1 MDHSVFSNQ
10 FTQACYWKESMS
22 WPLKVPPKEL
32 PQSADVVVIG
42 SGFTG
47 LSAARSLAKA
57 GVQVVLLESEEIGSG
72 ASSRNGGI
80 VHPTLG
86 VGVQVLIKRYGLERA
101 KSLYNII
108 FESFDFLQ
116 QLVEEEWIDCHLN
129 VSGAFEAAARPKHLE
144 WMHAR
149 RDLLDEVFDHHTNVI
164 GPDELNKYVGGNLYS
179 GGWHDPLG
187 ATVHPARLVYGLGE
201 AALRAGADLHPH
213 TPALDI
219 ESRDSKHEIKTPRG
233 IVRTDSIVMATNGYM
248 GDIFPEIRR
257 RIIPI
262 NIVAVATETMP
273 AELAD
278 RMIPKRY
285 CFWDSFR
292 LFHYY
297 QRTEDDRLVFG
308 GVSGLRRG
316 GVMGEAAAVYR
327 RMTRIF
333 PELADVKLDYAW
345 EGDIAL
351 TFDQLPHLGQMEDIH
366 YAIGF
371 NGDGV
376 LLGCY
381 LGAKI
386 AEMVLGKGEPTPLVE
401 IPFPTMAFYRRRT
414 WFMPFAR
421 AFNGFLDVMGL

>member
-1 MDHSVFSNQ
+1 
-10 FTQACYWKESMS
+10 
-22 WPLKVPPKEL
+22 
-32 PQSADVVVIG
+32 
-42 SGFTG
+42 
-47 LSAARSLAKA
+47 
-57 GVQVVLLESEEIGSG
+57 
-72 ASSRNGGI
+72 
-80 VHPTLG
+80 
-86 VGVQVLIKRYGLERA
+86 
-101 KSLYNII
+101 LYNII

-116 QLVEEEWIDCHLN
+116 RLVEEEWIDCHLN
-129 VSGAFEAAARPKHLE
+129 VSGAFEAAARFKHLD
-144 WMHAR
+144 WMQAR
-149 RDLLDEVFDHHTNVI
+149 VDLLDEVFDHHTNVV
-164 GPDELNKYVGGNLYS
+164 GPDERYKYIGSEHYS

-213 TPALDI
+213 TPALVI
-219 ESRDSKHEIKTPRG
+219 ESHDSKHLVRTPRG
-233 IVRTDSIVMATNGYM
+233 DIRADSIVLASNGYM
-248 GDIFPEIRR
+248 GDLVPDLRR
-257 RIIPI
+257 RIVPI
-262 NIVAVATETMP
+262 NIVAVATETIP
-273 AELAD
+273 VELAD

-285 CFWDSFR
+285 CFWDSSR

-327 RMTRIF
+327 RMTRVF
-333 PELADVKLDYAW
+333 PELTDVKLDYAW
-345 EGDIAL
+345 EGNIAL
-351 TFDQLPHLGQMEDIH
+351 TFDQLPHLGQMEGIH
-366 YAIGF
+366 YALGF

-386 AEMVLGKGEPTPLVE
+386 AEMVQGEEGATPLAE

-421 AFNGFLDVMGL
+421 AFYGFLDAVGI